1 MSESRE
7 LHVQAEDVTGGWEG
21 LLLQLPPGWKM
32 LGEELEG
39 AWYAVMPQTTPVVV
53 AWGENPQELAW
64 EIARKAQ
71 IMTGTTRCSCSIHS
85 CLTCQCSGAY

>member
-1 MSESRE
+1 MNENGE
-7 LHVQAEDVTGGWEG
+7 LRVQAEPVTDGWEG
-21 LLLQLPPGWKM
+21 LLLRLPPGWKL

-39 AWYAVMPQTTPVVV
+39 NWYAVMLDATPVVV

-71 IMTGTTRCSCSIHS
+71 ILTGIKRCSCSIHS
-85 CLTCQCSGAY
+85 YLVCQCPRL